1 MEYIVIP
8 SKSKSETA
16 FLMNL
21 LKKMQQQATTL
32 SADEMEDLAFI
43 AALKEAEKT
52 GKGSLTKVKE
62 HLSKIANSK

>member
-16 FLMNL
+16 FLMSL
-21 LKKMQQQATTL
+21 LKKMQQEATTL

-52 GKGSLTKVKE
+52 SKGSLTKVKE
-62 HLSKIANSK
+62 HLNKIAKSK